1 MAKAQPIPVPAPYAG
16 ENTRDG
22 IAVLQPA
29 EARHLENWDTTGNSV
44 KARKGYASYST
55 GGASST
61 VETLAAFDGLTTSKM
76 IGVAGGSIYDYS
88 GASASLLSAAGY
100 TDSRF
105 QTVNYNNRLIGVNG
119 TDTPWVY
126 DGATIAA
133 TGFTGLTLTQLANV
147 AYVRSRLWFC
157 QTSNADVWYGGVGS
171 ITGAL
176 TKFQLSQIAG
186 GGTCMAIGSHSQDA
200 GNGPDDY
207 IAFVMST
214 GEVLIYSGDPATTF
228 SLVGSYR
235 MPPPVGRQCLVKIGG
250 QLAVVTRMG
259 LVPIASAI
267 QGTAFD
273 QLALGNFGKVAP
285 SITSE
290 AGLYGTFEGW
300 APTFHEGKVIINIP
314 TSDGATSKQR
324 VYNTQVGAWTQ
335 WSGIPASTWCVWGNN
350 IYIGAWT
357 TGVVYKLTGTTDAG
371 SAISFKA
378 RGAFLTN
385 SQGGQRIT
393 AKAIRFDMAVD
404 GSVTG
409 QFGIDTDY
417 IERAITTPAVPIATS
432 YASTAWGAAWGSQW
446 STSNQYN
453 GQWFGAYG
461 SGRSLGI
468 ALNASGLVTTL
479 EYFGAHVLVE
489 PATR

>member
-1 MAKAQPIPVPAPYAG
+1 MASQPVPIPAPYMG

-22 IAVLQPA
+22 VAVLQPA
-29 EARHLENWDTTGNSV
+29 ESRHLENLDPVGNV
-44 KARKGYASYST
+44 VQIRKGTASYST
-55 GGASST
+55 GGAAST
-61 VETLAAFDGLTTSKM
+61 VETLAAFNGLTASTM

-100 TDSRF
+100 SDSRF

-126 DGATIAA
+126 DGSTVAA

-157 QTSNADVWYGGVGS
+157 QTNNADVWYGAVGA

-235 MPPPVGRQCLVKIGG
+235 MPPPIGRQCLVKIGG
-250 QLAVVTRMG
+250 QLSVVTRMG
-259 LVPIASAI
+259 LVPLAAAI

-290 AGLYGTFEGW
+290 ANSYGTFEGW
-300 APTFHEGKVIINIP
+300 APTFHEGRVIVNIP

-324 VYNTQVGAWTQ
+324 VYNVQTGAWSQ
-335 WSGIPASTWCVWGNN
+335 WSSIPASAWCVWGNSL
-350 IYIGAWT
+350 YIGAWA
-357 TGVVYKLTGTTDAG
+357 TGVVYKMSGTSDAG
-371 SAISFKA
+371 SSIAMKV
-378 RGAFLTN
+378 RTAFVT
-385 SQGGQRIT
+385 SGQGGQRIE
-393 AKAIRFDMAVD
+393 ADAIRFDMAVD
-404 GSVTG
+404 GTVTG
-409 QFGIDTDY
+409 RWGVDTDY
-417 IERAITTPAVPIATS
+417 IQRSITTPSVSIAAS
-432 YASTAWGAAWGSQW
+432 YSTTNWGDAWGSSW
-446 STSNQYN
+446 SASNQYN
-453 GQWFGAYG
+453 GQWFATYG
-461 SGRSLGI
+461 LGRSIGI
-468 ALNASGLVTTL
+468 ALEMSGLVSAM
-479 EYFGAHVLVE
+479 EWMGSHVLVKQ
-489 PATR
+489 ARR